1 MTTGE
6 NPYGFWS
13 YVHADDDA
21 EGGRIIRLNERIK
34 AEFELITGGGRIDIF
49 VDRSDIHWGKKWRTV
64 IDDALT
70 ETAFFIPIVTA
81 RYIQRHECRRELL
94 LFSANAARRGVP
106 ELVLPI
112 LYLPVPDLDESSTDE
127 VKAILAGTQYESW
140 ADLRFEDEDSPSYR
154 RAVNRPAA
162 RLAQIADEISA
173 RPEQGPIDAED
184 AMAALKIHSSIELA
198 PEDDAP
204 GILDAMAEAETG
216 FPAWTETMGE
226 YQQAIEKI
234 TVLLTDYGSKME
246 LAGNTSSGAK
256 LLVAKRFA
264 SDLDP
269 LADNFKEIGIRY
281 LDQAKAMDGS
291 ISVVLSHVGRSGI
304 GDSERESFAEFGSFL
319 REIADSGRESITAVE
334 GFQAGADAVGR
345 MSKDIRRPLRKV
357 SQGAQSFLDGQEF
370 FDEWVRRLDEI
381 EPGL

>member
-34 AEFELITGGGRIDIF
+34 AEFELITGGGQIDIF

-81 RYIQRHECRRELL
+81 RYIQRPECRRELL

-127 VKAILAGTQYESW
+127 VKAILAGTQYENW

-154 RAVNRPAA
+154 RAVNRLAA
-162 RLAQIADEISA
+162 RLAQIADDISA

-184 AMAALKIHSSIELA
+184 AMAAVKIDSSIDLTN
-198 PEDDAP
+198 EDDAP
-204 GILDAMAEAETG
+204 GILDAMAEAEAG
-216 FPAWTETMGE
+216 FPAWTETIGE
-226 YQQAIEKI
+226 YQRAIEKI
-234 TVLLTDYGSKME
+234 TVLLTDYGPKME
-246 LAGNTSSGAK
+246 LAGKTSSGAK

-269 LADNFKEIGIRY
+269 LADRFKKIGIRY
-281 LDQAKAMDGS
+281 LDQAKVMDGI
-291 ISVVLSHVGRSGI
+291 ISVVLSHVARSGI
-304 GDSERESFAEFGSFL
+304 SDSERESFSEFGNSL
-319 REIADSGRESITAVE
+319 REIADSGRESIAAVE